1 MLIYIHIVFY
11 SIDAMRTMVTI
22 ITRMAKMTMMT
33 IITMMMTIV
42 IDDDVEVGF

>member
-1 MLIYIHIVFY
+1 M
-11 SIDAMRTMVTI
+11 TI

>member
-1 MLIYIHIVFY
+1 
-11 SIDAMRTMVTI
+11 MRTMVTI
-22 ITRMAKMTMMT
+22 ITRMATMTMMT

>member
-1 MLIYIHIVFY
+1 
-11 SIDAMRTMVTI
+11 MVTI